1 MMELYTMA
9 LGELATNCYILSCG
23 AGKCILIDIG
33 NGAARLQG
41 KLGEL
46 GLTPCAILLTHGH
59 YDHVAGVE
67 TIRQAYQI
75 PVYIHEKDAVMLRSA
90 QANLAWQLTDAPYIP
105 VQAYETVEEGTVLT
119 LGDRTVE
126 VLHTPGHTPGGVCY
140 RTGKYLF
147 TGDTLFE
154 GSMGRIDLG
163 GNAQEMRQSLARL
176 AAMEGDYE
184 IYPGHFGSS
193 TLAHEKQYNP
203 YLR

>member
-75 PVYIHEKDAVMLRSA
+75 PV
-90 QANLAWQLTDAPYIP
+90 
-105 VQAYETVEEGTVLT
+105 
-119 LGDRTVE
+119 
-126 VLHTPGHTPGGVCY
+126 
-140 RTGKYLF
+140 
-147 TGDTLFE
+147 
-154 GSMGRIDLG
+154 
-163 GNAQEMRQSLARL
+163 
-176 AAMEGDYE
+176 
-184 IYPGHFGSS
+184 
-193 TLAHEKQYNP
+193 
-203 YLR
+203 